1 MSNTYVLPYQARR
14 SPIGRLVLR
23 LGLWLRNTASS
34 PAIASEAERDGE
46 AAFLNRAGEMLDL
59 YGNSLL
65 RMAYSYLHSMS
76 DAEDVLQETLIRS
89 LRARPLFD
97 GEKHEKAWLMRVA
110 INLSKDR
117 LAYNRYRSHDELDER
132 IPAEDRPD
140 LSFVWEAVK
149 QLPAQQAEVIH
160 LFYEEGYSCADIA
173 ELLDKNEATVRSLM
187 HRARGRLKELLKEAY
202 DFEIS

>member
-14 SPIGRLVLR
+14 SRIGRLVLR
-23 LGLWLRNTASS
+23 LGLWLRNAASS
-34 PAIASEAERDGE
+34 PAVASEAERDGE
-46 AAFLNRAGEMLDL
+46 AAFLNRAGELLDL

-76 DAEDVLQETLIRS
+76 DAEDVLQETLIRY

-110 INLSKDR
+110 INLLKDR
-117 LAYNRYRSHDELDER
+117 L
-132 IPAEDRPD
+132 D

-149 QLPAQQAEVIH
+149 QLPTQQAEVIH

-173 ELLDKNEATVRSLM
+173 ELLDKKRGHGTVADAQG
-187 HRARGRLKELLKEAY
+187 ARK
-202 DFEIS
+202 